1 MSKAQDIPKKK
12 TGRPPAVIDWE
23 LVGNLALVQCT
34 QEEIAA
40 VVGVSR
46 QTLLS
51 KPEFLDIYKRGIE
64 KGKSSLRRAQWK
76 LAMSGNATMCIW
88 LGKQLL
94 GQRDQPMTSG
104 ETDWTAVGVAFTRAM
119 EGNS

>member
-1 MSKAQDIPKKK
+1 MRKTPDTPKRK
-12 TGRPPAVIDWE
+12 TGRPPAKIDWE

-76 LAMSGNATMCIW
+76 LAMAGNATMCIW